1 MSFYAQKTYFI
12 CIKQSSLHSSNLQD
26 LPNSTNSLNTCQTR
40 LREYSIF
47 VRLAKLASREYLFF
61 QHTRQTRLARV
72 SIFDILAKLNSRE
85 SQHQHK
91 TRRRRVRKYSREYSR
106 HLQNAHSPNFYFF
119 IYFLFCLSLISSLKS
134 PVIFIMVN
142 LEIYLFTFISETEL
156 TKFAH
161 ELPFLRF
168 VPTDNTFLANFFF
181 PLSFR

>member
-40 LREYSIF
+40 LREYRIF

-72 SIFDILAKLNSRE
+72 SIFDILAKLDSRE

-106 HLQNAHSPNFYFF
+106 HLQNSHSPNFFF
-119 IYFLFCLSLISSLKS
+119 FFFFFLFFAFKLIK
-134 PVIFIMVN
+134 VTCNIQN
-142 LEIYLFTFISETEL
+142 G
-156 TKFAH
+156 
-161 ELPFLRF
+161 
-168 VPTDNTFLANFFF
+168 
-181 PLSFR
+181 